1 MVELRSDDFCLNLGP
16 ESRNYENIRPFHT
29 SAGMSDLFLAHKKGL
44 NIDVV
49 IKRVHRDLRQDVSQ
63 TNEAEVLKT
72 LKHQYLPRIY
82 DVIQGPQGDIYTVM
96 EYVRGQNLQQY
107 VQTNGP
113 ISQKLA
119 HKWGCQLC
127 EAVQYLHQEKN
138 GKQVIYHLDIK
149 PSNLMINE
157 SGDICLIDFGTSLI
171 CRGQQK
177 ASQFL
182 THGYAAPEQY
192 GVFPQTQQASQ
203 LGGGGNQEVTL
214 PAGQAAASQPADL
227 EATLPVGQEPT
238 GQPADPEE
246 TLPVG
251 SPGLFQSPG
260 KGSTPEKTGN
270 TWAAE
275 RRSGISA
282 ATDIYAIGATLYYA
296 VTGHKPEKS
305 VDSVTPLENWHPKI
319 SRPLCEII
327 HRAMEKAPARR
338 FSDAGEML
346 RALNDVVFREKQY
359 RAFVIQRRFVAA
371 ALAAAYLFSGA
382 SLVYGLRQMG
392 AERENSYLNLISQ
405 AQQARASGD
414 YEESQSL
421 LEQAISAQ
429 PKRSDAYLELA
440 VSLYQSG
447 RYQGALDLLDNAL
460 QSGSLSGL
468 EGEALGNI
476 YYIQGNCY
484 YELGDYDRS
493 IQELQQAV
501 DQSQSNPSY
510 YRSLAVA
517 LARSGQTAEAEEM
530 LSTLEQMG
538 AGRADTDM
546 VRAEISAISGR
557 YQEAL
562 DYYRQVFG
570 ETEDAYQLSHA
581 YLAAAQICQNHGDLD
596 NQIDILEQAVEN
608 LEPQYA
614 LLQREMLADA
624 YCEKAVEDTARQQA
638 WYQKAEQVLESLV
651 QEGAATMATYMNY
664 ALVEQS
670 LEKFEQAESV
680 LLELREQYPQNYQP
694 DMRLAYLLIDWQG
707 AKPVGSRDYTQAQDY
722 YLSAREKYQ
731 QAQANGQEDQ
741 NMVVLQNLISQLEDT
756 GWL

>member
-1 MVELRSDDFCLNLGP
+1 MIEMKSDDFCLNLGP
-16 ESRNYENIRPFHT
+16 ENRNYENIRPFHT

-49 IKRVHRDLRQDVSQ
+49 IKRVHRDLRQNVSQ

-82 DVIQGPQGDIYTVM
+82 DVIAGPQEDVYTVM

-149 PSNLMINE
+149 PSNLMVNE

-177 ASQFL
+177 ANQFL

-192 GVFPQTQQASQ
+192 GVFVQTPQTRREEN
-203 LGGGGNQEVTL
+203 GDVTL
-214 PAGQAAASQPADL
+214 PAGRS
-227 EATLPVGQEPT
+227 
-238 GQPADPEE
+238 
-246 TLPVG
+246 
-251 SPGLFQSPG
+251 GLFQSPG
-260 KGSTPEKTGN
+260 KGSAPEKTGS

-305 VDSVTPLENWHPKI
+305 VDPVTPLDSWHPKI

-327 HRAMEKAPARR
+327 QRAMEKEPARR

-359 RAFVIQRRFVAA
+359 RAFAIRRRFVAA

-421 LEQAISAQ
+421 LEEAISAQ

-447 RYQGALDLLDNAL
+447 SYQGALDLLDNAL

-493 IQELQQAV
+493 IEVLQQAV
-501 DQSQSNPSY
+501 AQSQANPSY

-517 LARSGQTAEAEEM
+517 LARSGQTAEAGKM

-546 VRAEISAISGR
+546 VRAEIAAISGQ

-562 DYYRQVFG
+562 GYYRQVFG

-581 YLAAAQICQNHGDLD
+581 YLAAAQICQNRGDLD

-680 LLELREQYPQNYQP
+680 LLELRDQYPQNYQP

>member
-96 EYVRGQNLQQY
+96 EYVQGQNLQQY
-107 VQTNGP
+107 VQANGP

-119 HKWGCQLC
+119 HKWSCQLC

-192 GVFPQTQQASQ
+192 GVFPQPQQAPQ
-203 LGGGGNQEVTL
+203 TWGGGNQDVTF
-214 PAGQAAASQPADL
+214 PAGQGTEHQSADL
-227 EATLPVGQEPT
+227 EATLPVGQESAR
-238 GQPADPEE
+238 QPADPEA

-251 SPGLFQSPG
+251 RSGLFQSPG
-260 KGSTPEKTGN
+260 KGRTPEKTGS

-305 VDSVTPLENWHPKI
+305 VDPVTPLENWHPKI

-327 HRAMEKAPARR
+327 QRAMEKEPARR

-421 LEQAISAQ
+421 LEDAISAQ

-447 RYQGALDLLDNAL
+447 SYQGALDLLDNAL

-493 IQELQQAV
+493 IEVLQQAV
-501 DQSQSNPSY
+501 AQSQSNPSY

-546 VRAEISAISGR
+546 VRAEIAAISGR

-581 YLAAAQICQNHGDLD
+581 YLASAQICQNHGDLD

-638 WYQKAEQVLESLV
+638 WYQKAEQVLDGLI

-741 NMVVLQNLISQLEDT
+741 NMVILQNLISQLEDT

>member
-1 MVELRSDDFCLNLGP
+1 MIEIKSDDFHLNLGP

-49 IKRVHRDLRQDVSQ
+49 IKRVHRDLRQNVSQ

-96 EYVRGQNLQQY
+96 EYVQGQNLQQY

-138 GKQVIYHLDIK
+138 GKHVIYHLDIK

-177 ASQFL
+177 ARQFL

-192 GVFPQTQQASQ
+192 GVFSQMQQAPWA
-203 LGGGGNQEVTL
+203 GGTENWDAAFPGGQAI
-214 PAGQAAASQPADL
+214 AGQPTDL
-227 EATLPVGQEPT
+227 EATLPVGQKPARQPT
-238 GQPADPEE
+238 DLEE

-251 SPGLFQSPG
+251 RSGLFQSLG
-260 KGSTPEKTGN
+260 NGSAPEKTGS

-282 ATDIYAIGATLYYA
+282 ATDIYAVGATLYYM

-305 VDSVTPLENWHPKI
+305 VDPVTPLENWHPQI

-327 HRAMEKAPARR
+327 HRAMEKEPTRR
-338 FSDAGEML
+338 FSDAREML

-371 ALAAAYLFSGA
+371 ALTAAYLFSGA
-382 SLVYGLRQMG
+382 SLVYGLRQLG

-421 LEQAISAQ
+421 LEKAISTQ

-447 RYQGALDLLDNAL
+447 SYQGVLDLLDNAL

-468 EGEALGNI
+468 EGEALGNV

-493 IQELQQAV
+493 IEVLQQAV
-501 DQSQSNPSY
+501 AQSQANPSY

-530 LSTLEQMG
+530 LSTLEQMR
-538 AGRADTDM
+538 ASRADTDM
-546 VRAEISAISGR
+546 VRAEISAISGQ

-562 DYYRQVFG
+562 DYYCQVFG

-596 NQIDILEQAVEN
+596 NQISILEQAVEN
-608 LEPQYA
+608 LESQYA

-651 QEGAATMATYMNY
+651 QDGAATMATYMNY

-680 LLELREQYPQNYQP
+680 LLKLQEQYPQNYQP

-722 YLSAREKYQ
+722 YLSARKKYQ

>member
-96 EYVRGQNLQQY
+96 EYVQGQNLQQY
-107 VQTNGP
+107 VQANGP

-119 HKWGCQLC
+119 HKWSCQLC

-192 GVFPQTQQASQ
+192 GVFPQPQQAPQ
-203 LGGGGNQEVTL
+203 TWGGGNQDVTF
-214 PAGQAAASQPADL
+214 PAGQGTEHQSADL
-227 EATLPVGQEPT
+227 EATLPVGR
-238 GQPADPEE
+238 
-246 TLPVG
+246 
-251 SPGLFQSPG
+251 SGLFQSPG
-260 KGSTPEKTGN
+260 KGRTPEKTGS

-305 VDSVTPLENWHPKI
+305 VDPVTPLENWHPKI

-327 HRAMEKAPARR
+327 QRAMEKEPARR

-421 LEQAISAQ
+421 LEDAISAQ

-447 RYQGALDLLDNAL
+447 SYQGALDLLDNAL

-493 IQELQQAV
+493 IEVLQQAV
-501 DQSQSNPSY
+501 AQSQSNPSY

-546 VRAEISAISGR
+546 VRAEIAAISGR

-638 WYQKAEQVLESLV
+638 WYQKAEQVLDGLI

-741 NMVVLQNLISQLEDT
+741 NMVILQNLISQLEDT

>member
-1 MVELRSDDFCLNLGP
+1 M
-16 ESRNYENIRPFHT
+16 
-29 SAGMSDLFLAHKKGL
+29 
-44 NIDVV
+44 
-49 IKRVHRDLRQDVSQ
+49 
-63 TNEAEVLKT
+63 
-72 LKHQYLPRIY
+72 
-82 DVIQGPQGDIYTVM
+82 
-96 EYVRGQNLQQY
+96 
-107 VQTNGP
+107 
-113 ISQKLA
+113 
-119 HKWGCQLC
+119 
-127 EAVQYLHQEKN
+127 
-138 GKQVIYHLDIK
+138 IYHLDIK

-192 GVFPQTQQASQ
+192 GVFPQPQQAPQ
-203 LGGGGNQEVTL
+203 TWGGGNQDVTF
-214 PAGQAAASQPADL
+214 PAGQGTEHQSADL
-227 EATLPVGQEPT
+227 EATLPVGQESAR
-238 GQPADPEE
+238 QPADPEA

-251 SPGLFQSPG
+251 RSGLFQSPG
-260 KGSTPEKTGN
+260 KGRTPEKTGS

-305 VDSVTPLENWHPKI
+305 VDPVTPLENWHPKI

-327 HRAMEKAPARR
+327 QRAMEKEPARR

-421 LEQAISAQ
+421 LEDAISAQ

-447 RYQGALDLLDNAL
+447 SYQGALDLLDNAL

-493 IQELQQAV
+493 IEVLQQAV
-501 DQSQSNPSY
+501 AQSQSNPSY

-546 VRAEISAISGR
+546 VRAEIAAISGR

-638 WYQKAEQVLESLV
+638 WYQKAEQVLDGLI

-680 LLELREQYPQNYQP
+680 LLELREQYSQNYQP

-741 NMVVLQNLISQLEDT
+741 NMVILQNLISQLEDT

>member
-1 MVELRSDDFCLNLGP
+1 MRLQGTSPKIC
-16 ESRNYENIRPFHT
+16 RPGDA
-29 SAGMSDLFLAHKKGL
+29 AG
-44 NIDVV
+44 
-49 IKRVHRDLRQDVSQ
+49 
-63 TNEAEVLKT
+63 
-72 LKHQYLPRIY
+72 
-82 DVIQGPQGDIYTVM
+82 
-96 EYVRGQNLQQY
+96 
-107 VQTNGP
+107 
-113 ISQKLA
+113 KLA
-119 HKWGCQLC
+119 
-127 EAVQYLHQEKN
+127 
-138 GKQVIYHLDIK
+138 
-149 PSNLMINE
+149 
-157 SGDICLIDFGTSLI
+157 
-171 CRGQQK
+171 
-177 ASQFL
+177 SQ
-182 THGYAAPEQY
+182 
-192 GVFPQTQQASQ
+192 
-203 LGGGGNQEVTL
+203 N
-214 PAGQAAASQPADL
+214 QAARCVRS
-227 EATLPVGQEPT
+227 
-238 GQPADPEE
+238 
-246 TLPVG
+246 
-251 SPGLFQSPG
+251 S
-260 KGSTPEKTGN
+260 KGPWK
-270 TWAAE
+270 
-275 RRSGISA
+275 R
-282 ATDIYAIGATLYYA
+282 
-296 VTGHKPEKS
+296 
-305 VDSVTPLENWHPKI
+305 
-319 SRPLCEII
+319 SRP
-327 HRAMEKAPARR
+327 A
-338 FSDAGEML
+338 
-346 RALNDVVFREKQY
+346 VFQMQAKCCGLSMMWCSEKQY

-371 ALAAAYLFSGA
+371 ALAAAYLFKRCIAGVWPAPNGGRAGKQLSQPDLTGPA
-382 SLVYGLRQMG
+382 GPGLRG
-392 AERENSYLNLISQ
+392 LRGK
-405 AQQARASGD
+405 ASPCWKML
-414 YEESQSL
+414 SVPSP
-421 LEQAISAQ
+421 SAAT
-429 PKRSDAYLELA
+429 AYLELA
-440 VSLYQSG
+440 SPSTRAAG
-447 RYQGALDLLDNAL
+447 YQGALDLLDNAL

-493 IQELQQAV
+493 IEVLQQAV
-501 DQSQSNPSY
+501 AQSQSNPSY

-546 VRAEISAISGR
+546 VRAEIAAISGR

-638 WYQKAEQVLESLV
+638 WYQKAEQVLDGLI

-680 LLELREQYPQNYQP
+680 LLELREQYSQNYQP

-741 NMVVLQNLISQLEDT
+741 NMVILQNLISQLEDT

>member
-1 MVELRSDDFCLNLGP
+1 MMEMRSDDFRLNLGP

-107 VQTNGP
+107 VQTNGA

-127 EAVQYLHQEKN
+127 EAAQYLHQEKN
-138 GKQVIYHLDIK
+138 GKQAIYHLDIK
-149 PSNLMINE
+149 PGNLMINE

-192 GVFPQTQQASQ
+192 GIFAQPPQEPQAYGRES
-203 LGGGGNQEVTL
+203 GEITL
-214 PAGQAAASQPADL
+214 PVGRGAAGQPMDL
-227 EATLPVGQEPT
+227 EATLPVRQEPAH
-238 GQPADPEE
+238 QSADLEE
-246 TLPVG
+246 TLPVDQ
-251 SPGLFQSPG
+251 PVLFQSRS
-260 KGSTPEKTGN
+260 KGSASEKTKN
-270 TWAAE
+270 AWAAE
-275 RRSGISA
+275 QRSGISA

-305 VDSVTPLENWHPKI
+305 LDPVTPLNSWHPKI

-327 HRAMEKAPARR
+327 QRAMEKEPARR

-382 SLVYGLRQMG
+382 SLVYGLRQMR

-405 AQQARASGD
+405 AQQARAAGD
-414 YEESQSL
+414 YKESQSL
-421 LEQAISAQ
+421 LEEAIGAQ

-440 VSLYQSG
+440 VSLYQNGS
-447 RYQGALDLLDNAL
+447 YQGALDLLDNAL
-460 QSGSLSGL
+460 QSGSLSNL
-468 EGEALGNI
+468 EGEALGDI
-476 YYIQGNCY
+476 YYIQGNCW
-484 YELGDYDRS
+484 YELGDYERS
-493 IQELQQAV
+493 IEMLRQAV
-501 DQSQSNPSY
+501 NQTQTNPSY

-517 LARSGQTAEAEEM
+517 LARSGQTAQAEEM

-546 VRAEISAISGR
+546 VWAEICAISGR

-562 DYYRQVFG
+562 DYYRQVFE

-581 YLAAAQICQNHGDLD
+581 YLAAAQICQDYGDLD
-596 NQIDILEQAVEN
+596 NQINILEQAVEN
-608 LEPQYA
+608 LEQQYA

-624 YCEKAVEDTARQQA
+624 YCEKAVEDTARQQE
-638 WYQKAEQVLESLV
+638 WYQKAEQVLESLI
-651 QEGAATMATYMNY
+651 QEGTATMATYMNY

-680 LLELREQYPQNYQP
+680 LLGLQEQYPQNYQP

-707 AKPVGSRDYTQAQDY
+707 AKPVGSRDYIQARDY